1 MKLKLFL
8 ASVLV
13 AGLMNAQV
21 AGDYDTSFGTN
32 GKIIETGSTNPSR
45 LMFSKMVL
53 QPDGKILVIAR
64 GAISG
69 SQFNIFRYLPN
80 GAKDTSFGT
89 NGSVNV
95 VFGAYTA
102 VPSDLVLQE
111 DGKILIGGS
120 VYPLFNSQERHCG
133 IVRLNSDGTS
143 DTSFGDMGRTTF
155 LYESRSEPM
164 DVINKIVV
172 QPDGK
177 IITGGGSFD
186 GTTNRFA
193 VARLNAN
200 GSIDTG
206 FGNNG
211 KQIKLFTVGSP
222 SSINNIK
229 LLSNGNIL
237 LAGNVGNNFGLMKL
251 LSNGTFD
258 PSFNTTGTKTY
269 TSNLTG
275 NYSTS
280 TFFPDNSIM
289 FAGVN
294 SSGQNRFYKFNA
306 DLQPDTTFG
315 TAGNLSLNYSGST
328 QESNVSK
335 LLLDNE
341 GRVFAVASTY
351 FPGSVLVTTIFCL
364 TANGSLD
371 NSFSGDGKLAINH
384 GYSTTSPATG
394 ILQADHK
401 LLISGY
407 VSNDQFTS
415 VTDGFFTRLHTQM
428 SVLGTSETKKKVEFA
443 VYPNPAKDVVILNH
457 LDKTLL
463 NENIEVVDASGK
475 LVMKQTVQHE
485 NEKLNISHLNTGVYY
500 IKIGNHVSKKVI
512 KK

>member
-8 ASVLV
+8 ASALV
-13 AGLMNAQV
+13 AGLMNAQT

-32 GKIIETGSTNPSR
+32 GKIIETGATNPSK
-45 LMFSKMVL
+45 LIFSKMAL

-69 SQFNIFRYLPN
+69 AQFNIFRYLPN
-80 GAKDTSFGT
+80 GTKDTSFGT
-89 NGSVNV
+89 NGSVNIT
-95 VFGAYTA
+95 FGAYTA
-102 VPSDLVLQE
+102 SPSEIVLQE
-111 DGKILIGGS
+111 DGKILIGGA
-120 VYPLFNSQERHCG
+120 VYPLINSQERHCG
-133 IVRLNSDGTS
+133 IVRLNADGTP

-155 LYESRSEPM
+155 LFESRSEPI
-164 DVINKIVV
+164 DEINRIVV

-177 IITGGGSFD
+177 IITGGGSYD

-222 SSINNIK
+222 SSVHNMK

-237 LAGNVGNNFGLMKL
+237 LAGNVGNNFGLVKL
-251 LSNGTFD
+251 LPNGTFD
-258 PSFNTTGTKTY
+258 TTFNTTGFKTF

-294 SSGQNRFYKFNA
+294 SAGQNRFYKFNA

-335 LLLDNE
+335 LLLDND
-341 GRVFAVASTY
+341 GRIFAVASTY
-351 FPGSVLVTTIFCL
+351 FPGSVLVTTVFCL
-364 TANGSLD
+364 TSTGSLD

-384 GYSTTSPATG
+384 GYSTTSPSTG

-415 VTDGFFTRLHTQM
+415 VRDGFFTRIHTQM
-428 SVLGTSETKKKVEFA
+428 SVLGTGDTKKKSEFA
-443 VYPNPAKDVVILNH
+443 VYPNPAKDVVTINH

-463 NENIEVVDASGK
+463 NQNIEVVDATGK
-475 LVMKQTVQHE
+475 LVLKQPVQHE
-485 NEKLNISHLNTGVYY
+485 NEKLNIAHLNTGVYY
-500 IKIGNHVSKKVI
+500 IKIGNQVSKKVI